1 MEARAEE
8 GRAEIGPGGQVPPPP
23 ALPVRVLQVFY
34 APGQLFERLRVRPL
48 WGSALVLGAVLV
60 AASVIL
66 IPTDVWEEM
75 FRQQML
81 RSGRQMPEGFNLGIL
96 KWFGLGGGVLF
107 WFVLSLFL
115 AGVSAL
121 IFHLMLGDE
130 GRFVQYLSIVAHA
143 LLIPAIGGL
152 LLVPLKIAQRD
163 PQMTLNL
170 SLFIPMDSD
179 AYPLR
184 VLRGLDL
191 FQIWSCLVM
200 AVGIAKLDARRSW
213 GSAAAFLLVVAVVMA
228 MLFAVFN
235 PAA

>member
-8 GRAEIGPGGQVPPPP
+8 GRAEVGPGGQAPPP

-34 APGQLFERLRVRPL
+34 APGQLFERLRLRPL
-48 WGSALVLGAVLV
+48 WGAALLLGAVFV

-81 RSGRQMPEGFNLGIL
+81 RSGRQMPEGFNLGVL
-96 KWFGLGGGVLF
+96 KWFGLVGGVLF
-107 WFVLSLFL
+107 WFVLTLFL

-130 GRFVQYLSIVAHA
+130 GRFVQYLSVVAHA

-200 AVGIAKLDARRSW
+200 AVGIAKIDVRRSW
-213 GSAAAFLLVVAVVMA
+213 GSAAVFLLVVALVMA
-228 MLFAVFN
+228 MLFAAFN
-235 PAA
+235 PGA